1 MKGRKYIA
9 IILSVLCFTLWFNSA
24 LACSAHGTRYA
35 FVSDTVRNYNS
46 TNNSQHSVYEK
57 TYYMCRICML
67 TDPWTSTSTYTE
79 NHAYTETNGGHVS
92 GTTNHRYLY
101 HCTKCGHDW
110 TKYVHCEKPGCPV
123 QVIMPR

>member
-1 MKGRKYIA
+1 MKREKSIV
-9 IILSVLCFTLWFNSA
+9 IILSVLCFTLWSNSA
-24 LACSAHGTRYA
+24 LACKLHGYSFA
-35 FVSDTVRNYNS
+35 FVSGTEKNYAS
-46 TNNSQHSVYEK
+46 INNSQHNVNEK
-57 TYYMCRICML
+57 AYYMCEICML
-67 TDPWTSTSTYTE
+67 TDPWVTYSSYTE